1 MMFIYKRNNININ
14 YTKQERYRKET
25 MIKDCKDAGIP
36 VVIQNRPYNP
46 GNNRIGSSKSVED
59 LFPFV
64 PEK

>member
-14 YTKQERYRKET
+14 YTKQKRYRKET

-36 VVIQNRPYNP
+36 VVIQNRAYNP